1 MTNDTNDVPAT
12 RPMST
17 RGGQIELAPHAAG
30 ACTITL
36 EEDGVRVLRDALI
49 EWLG

>member
-1 MTNDTNDVPAT
+1 MTDDTNDIPVK

-17 RGGQIELAPHAAG
+17 RGGQIELALHAAG
-30 ACTITL
+30 ACTIML
-36 EEDGVRVLRDALI
+36 EEDGARVLCDALI